1 MKKSWK
7 GILLVSLGI
16 VLVPWYLGDFEFV
29 GMGYWVQ
36 AALAL
41 VLGAVIVS
49 PLVNLAERRLGGGL
63 AALVALMVLPETVL
77 FFHFILFPRI
87 TALLTM

>member
-1 MKKSWK
+1 M
-7 GILLVSLGI
+7 SLW
-16 VLVPWYLGDFEFV
+16 VLSLCLDISATSSLA

-36 AALAL
+36 ASLAL
-41 VLGAVIVS
+41 VLGAALVS
-49 PLVNLAERRLGGGL
+49 LLVNLVEDRFGGGL

-87 TALLTM
+87 TELFAA